1 MKSINF
7 FNYMEYVY
15 TVYQERSFT
24 RAAEKLFISQPALSF
39 TIKKVENEL
48 GQPIFERSGKE
59 IKPTFIGLKYIKAI
73 EDTMR
78 IQANFNVEIDD
89 ILKLKNGKITI
100 GCTYFIADYILP
112 RAISKFRKIYPN
124 IEIVVVA
131 EDGSTL
137 ESHLDNDSID
147 IIIGNSAVFLEQY
160 KYVPLTSE
168 RVFVGAAKHITEK
181 LGLSEHVIPQEKIK
195 EGLCAPLS
203 ENKIKIDTLRNEK
216 FILMSKG
223 SKMRQMAKQMFGE
236 LKIIPNVTMEY
247 VREETAIRFCEEGFG
262 ICFVSEK
269 SVRFS
274 NICSGIDLFLP
285 NTDYPDFE
293 LYLIRKKSR
302 YLPEA
307 IREFTEH
314 FKDFLKNFNS
324 CFS

>member
-1 MKSINF
+1 MKSASF

-24 RAAEKLFISQPALSF
+24 RAAEKLFISQPSLSL

-59 IKPTFIGLKYIKAI
+59 IKPTLIGAKYIKAI

-78 IQANFNVEIDD
+78 IQANFNMEIDD

-112 RAISKFRKIYPN
+112 RVISSFKKIYQN
-124 IEIVVVA
+124 FEIIVVA
-131 EDGSTL
+131 EDGATL
-137 ESHLDNDSID
+137 ESRLDNDSID
-147 IIIGNSAVFLEQY
+147 IIIGNSTVFLEPY

-168 RVFVGAAKHITEK
+168 RVFVGASKTITEK
-181 LGLSEHVIPQEKIK
+181 LGLSKQVIPQEQLKTGFGNILTT
-195 EGLCAPLS
+195 E
-203 ENKIKIDTLRNEK
+203 KIKIDSLRTEK
-216 FILMSKG
+216 FILLSKG
-223 SKMRQMAKQMFGE
+223 SKMRQMAKQMFDE
-236 LKIIPNVTMEY
+236 LRIIPNVTMEY
-247 VREETAIRFCEEGFG
+247 EREETAIRFCEEGFG
-262 ICFVSEK
+262 VCFVSEK
-269 SVRFS
+269 TVRFS
-274 NICSGIDLFLP
+274 DICSGIDLFLP
-285 NTDYPDFE
+285 STDYTDFD

-314 FKDFLKNFNS
+314 LNSFLNQN
-324 CFS
+324 

>member
-7 FNYMEYVY
+7 FKYMEYVY

-24 RAAEKLFISQPALSF
+24 RAAEKLYISQPALSL
-39 TIKKVENEL
+39 TIKNVENEL

-112 RAISKFRKIYPN
+112 RTISNFKKIYPN
-124 IEIVVVA
+124 IEIIVVA

-137 ESHLDNDSID
+137 ESRLENDSID

-160 KYVPLTSE
+160 KYLPLTSE
-168 RVFVGAAKHITEK
+168 RVFVGAARHITEK
-181 LGLSEHVIPQEKIK
+181 LGLSDHLIPHEKIK
-195 EGLCAPLS
+195 DGLCESNL
-203 ENKIKIDTLRNEK
+203 EKKIKIDLLRDEK

-223 SKMRQMAKQMFGE
+223 TKMRQMAKQMFGE

-247 VREETAIRFCEEGFG
+247 EREETAIRFCEEGFG

-274 NICSGIDLFLP
+274 DICHGIDLFLP
-285 NTDYPDFE
+285 DTEYSAFE

-307 IREFTEH
+307 IREFAEH
-314 FKDFLKNFNS
+314 LRGFLKNS
-324 CFS
+324 

>member
-7 FNYMEYVY
+7 FKYMEYVY

-24 RAAEKLFISQPALSF
+24 RAAEKLYISQPALSL
-39 TIKKVENEL
+39 TIKNVENEL

-78 IQANFNVEIDD
+78 IQNNFNVEIDD

-100 GCTYFIADYILP
+100 GCSYFIADYILP
-112 RAISKFRKIYPN
+112 RTISNFKKIYPN
-124 IEIVVVA
+124 IEIIVVA

-137 ESHLDNDSID
+137 ESRLENDSID

-168 RVFVGAAKHITEK
+168 RVFIGAAKHITKK
-181 LGLSEHVIPQEKIK
+181 LGLSEHLIPQEKIK
-195 EGLCAPLS
+195 SGQCEPALTK
-203 ENKIKIDTLRNEK
+203 KIKIDTLNDEK

-223 SKMRQMAKQMFGE
+223 TKLRQMAKQMFGE
-236 LKIIPNVTMEY
+236 LSIIPNVTMEY
-247 VREETAIRFCEEGFG
+247 EREETAIRFCEEGFG

-274 NICSGIDLFLP
+274 DICHGIDLFLP
-285 NTDYPDFE
+285 DTEYSDFE

-314 FKDFLKNFNS
+314 LRSFLRN
-324 CFS
+324 